1 MDKLKDP
8 LLMCYKSVLEIVLI
22 ETVNDQIIAEKDG
35 H

>member
-8 LLMCYKSVLEIVLI
+8 LLLRNNSVLELVPI
-22 ETVNDQIIAEKDG
+22 ETISDQIIVKIDG

>member
-8 LLMCYKSVLEIVLI
+8 LLLCYKSVLELVPI
-22 ETVNDQIIAEKDG
+22 ETVSDQIIAKIDG